1 MAKHK
6 GIFTS
11 ISRTKN
17 GKLMLDNQALRHY
30 NKTNINGD
38 LKMKDILQDV
48 VAHTHA
54 LGFLSL
60 VKVSNEEGTSIDS
73 MAEDRSVILTG
84 TTASPVAEFKGT
96 FGMPNLDKL
105 ALHLKNPEYKDNA
118 KIDVVE
124 AERNGDTIPTHIH
137 FENAAGDF
145 ENDYRF
151 MNKAIIEEKLKTVKF
166 KGATWEVSV
175 QPSMASIARMKLM
188 SAAHSEEPT
197 FNVKTRDGNLVFSF
211 GDASTHAGE
220 FVFQHGIEGTLAHTW
235 SWPVAQ
241 VQAILNLDGD
251 ATMSISDQGA
261 MKISINSGMATYDY
275 ILPAQSK

>member
-1 MAKHK
+1 
-6 GIFTS
+6 
-11 ISRTKN
+11 
-17 GKLMLDNQALRHY
+17 
-30 NKTNINGD
+30 
-38 LKMKDILQDV
+38 MKDILQDV

-60 VKVSNEEGTSIDS
+60 VKISNEEGTHIDS
-73 MAEDRSVILTG
+73 MAEDRSVILSAE
-84 TTASPVAEFKGT
+84 TASPVAEFKGT

-105 ALHLKNPEYKDNA
+105 SLHLKNPEYKDNA
-118 KIDVVE
+118 KIEVVE
-124 AERNGDTIPTHIH
+124 AERNGETIPTHIH

-166 KGATWEVSV
+166 KGATWDVTV
-175 QPSMASIARMKLM
+175 QPSVASIARMKLM
-188 SAAHSEEPT
+188 SAAHAEEPT
-197 FNVKTRDGNLVFSF
+197 FNVKTKDGNLVFSF

-220 FVFQHGIEGTLAHTW
+220 FVFQHGIEGTLQHTW
-235 SWPVAQ
+235 SWPVSQ

-251 ATMSISDQGA
+251 TTMSISDQGA
-261 MKISINSGMATYDY
+261 MKISVNLGMATYDY

>member
-1 MAKHK
+1 
-6 GIFTS
+6 
-11 ISRTKN
+11 
-17 GKLMLDNQALRHY
+17 
-30 NKTNINGD
+30 
-38 LKMKDILQDV
+38 MKDILQDI
-48 VAHTHA
+48 VAHTHS

-60 VKVSNEEGTSIDS
+60 VKVTNDEGTTIDS
-73 MAEDRSVILTG
+73 MAEDRSVILT
-84 TTASPVAEFKGT
+84 AEAHESVAEFTGT

-105 ALHLKNPEYKDNA
+105 NLHLKNPEYKDNA
-118 KIDVVE
+118 KIEVVT
-124 AERNGDTIPTHIH
+124 AERNGETIPTHIH

-166 KGATWEVSV
+166 KGASWNVEFSPSV
-175 QPSMASIARMKLM
+175 ASIARMKLM

-197 FNVKTRDGNLVFSF
+197 FNVKTADGNLVFSF

-220 FVFQHGIEGTLAHTW
+220 FVFQHEVEGTLQHTW
-235 SWPVAQ
+235 SWPVSQ

-251 ATMSISDQGA
+251 LTMSISDQGA
-261 MKISINSGMATYDY
+261 MMISVDSGMAKYDY

>member
-1 MAKHK
+1 
-6 GIFTS
+6 
-11 ISRTKN
+11 
-17 GKLMLDNQALRHY
+17 
-30 NKTNINGD
+30 
-38 LKMKDILQDV
+38 MKDILQDV

-60 VKVSNEEGTSIDS
+60 VKVTNDGSTTIDA
-73 MAEDRSVILTG
+73 MAEDRSVIMNANTHN
-84 TTASPVAEFKGT
+84 AVSEFVGT

-118 KIDVVE
+118 KIDVVQ
-124 AERNGDTIPTHIH
+124 AERNGETIPTHIH

-166 KGATWEVSV
+166 KGATWSV
-175 QPSMASIARMKLM
+175 TFQPSMASIARMKLM

-197 FNVKTRDGNLVFSF
+197 FNVKTKDGNLVFSF

-220 FVFQHGIEGTLAHTW
+220 FVFQHGVDGTLTHTW

-261 MKISINSGMATYDY
+261 MQISIDSGMVKYDY

>member
-1 MAKHK
+1 
-6 GIFTS
+6 
-11 ISRTKN
+11 
-17 GKLMLDNQALRHY
+17 
-30 NKTNINGD
+30 
-38 LKMKDILQDV
+38 MKDILQDI
-48 VAHTHA
+48 VAHTHS
-54 LGFLSL
+54 LGFLAL
-60 VKVSNEEGTSIDS
+60 VKVSTDEGTQIDS
-73 MAEDRSVILTG
+73 MADDRSVILTA
-84 TTASPVAEFKGT
+84 TTSNPVAEFTGT

-105 ALHLKNPEYKDNA
+105 ALHLKNPEYQKDA

-124 AERNGDTIPTHIH
+124 AERNGETIPTHIH

-145 ENDYRF
+145 QNDYRF

-166 KGATWEVSV
+166 KGATWDVEVNPT
-175 QPSMASIARMKLM
+175 QASIARMKLM

-197 FNVKTRDGNLVFSF
+197 FNVRTTDGNLVFSF

-220 FVFQHGIEGTLAHTW
+220 FVFQHGVEGTLAHTW

-261 MKISINSGMATYDY
+261 MKISLNSGMATYDY

>member
-1 MAKHK
+1 
-6 GIFTS
+6 
-11 ISRTKN
+11 
-17 GKLMLDNQALRHY
+17 
-30 NKTNINGD
+30 
-38 LKMKDILQDV
+38 MKDILQDI

-60 VKVSNEEGTSIDS
+60 VKVTSENGTTSIDS
-73 MAEDRSVILTG
+73 MAEDRSVIM
-84 TTASPVAEFKGT
+84 TASTHNAVSEFAGT

-105 ALHLKNPEYKDNA
+105 ALHLKNPEYKENA
-118 KIDVVE
+118 KIEVVI
-124 AERNGDTIPTHIH
+124 ANRNGEDIPTHIH

-166 KGATWEVSV
+166 KGATWNVTFSPSV
-175 QPSMASIARMKLM
+175 ASIARMKLM

-197 FNVKTRDGNLVFSF
+197 FNVSTKNENLVFSF

-220 FVFQHGIEGTLAHTW
+220 FVFQHGIEGKLQHTW

-241 VQAILNLDGD
+241 VQSILNLDGD
-251 ATMSISDQGA
+251 ITMSISDQGA
-261 MKISINSGMATYDY
+261 MMISVDSGLAKYDY

>member
-1 MAKHK
+1 
-6 GIFTS
+6 
-11 ISRTKN
+11 
-17 GKLMLDNQALRHY
+17 
-30 NKTNINGD
+30 
-38 LKMKDILQDV
+38 MKDILQDV

-60 VKVSNEEGTSIDS
+60 VKVTGGNETVIDS
-73 MAEDRSVILTG
+73 MAEDRSVILNATSTHG
-84 TTASPVAEFKGT
+84 VADGT

-118 KIDVVE
+118 KIDIVK
-124 AERNGDTIPTHIH
+124 ADRNGETIPTHIH

-166 KGATWEVSV
+166 KGAQWSV
-175 QPSMASIARMKLM
+175 TLTPSVASIARMKLM

-197 FNVKTRDGNLVFSF
+197 FNVTTKDSNLIFSF

-220 FVFQHGIEGTLAHTW
+220 FVFQHSVEGALQHTW

-241 VQAILNLDGD
+241 VQSILSLDGD
-251 ATMSISDQGA
+251 LTMSISDQGA
-261 MKISINSGMATYDY
+261 MKITVDSGIATYDY

>member
-1 MAKHK
+1 
-6 GIFTS
+6 
-11 ISRTKN
+11 
-17 GKLMLDNQALRHY
+17 
-30 NKTNINGD
+30 
-38 LKMKDILQDV
+38 MKDILQDV

-60 VKVSNEEGTSIDS
+60 VKVSNEEGTTIDS
-73 MAEDRSVILTG
+73 MAEDRSVILTA
-84 TTASPVAEFKGT
+84 TTANPVAEFKGT

-105 ALHLKNPEYKDNA
+105 SLHLKNPEYKDNA

-124 AERNGDTIPTHIH
+124 ADRNGETIPTHIH
-137 FENAAGDF
+137 FENATGDF
-145 ENDYRF
+145 QNDYRF

-166 KGATWEVSV
+166 KGASWAVTF

-188 SAAHSEEPT
+188 AAAHSEEPT
-197 FNVKTRDGNLVFSF
+197 FNVKTVDGNLVFSF

-220 FVFQHGIEGTLAHTW
+220 FVFEAGVEGTLQHTW

-251 ATMSISDQGA
+251 LTMSISDQGA
-261 MKISINSGMATYDY
+261 MKIAVDSGMIKYDY

>member
-1 MAKHK
+1 
-6 GIFTS
+6 
-11 ISRTKN
+11 
-17 GKLMLDNQALRHY
+17 
-30 NKTNINGD
+30 
-38 LKMKDILQDV
+38 MKDILQDV

-60 VKVSNEEGTSIDS
+60 VKVSNEEGTAIDS
-73 MAEDRSVILTG
+73 MAEDRSVILSAQTH
-84 TTASPVAEFKGT
+84 APVAEFKGT

-105 ALHLKNPEYKDNA
+105 SLHLKNPEYQKDA
-118 KIDVVE
+118 KVEVVE
-124 AERNGDTIPTHIH
+124 ADRNGEVVPTHIH

-145 ENDYRF
+145 QNDYRF

-166 KGATWEVSV
+166 KGASWSV
-175 QPSMASIARMKLM
+175 TFNPSMAAIARMKLM
-188 SAAHSEEPT
+188 SAAHSEEPN
-197 FNVKTRDGNLVFSF
+197 FNVKTVDGNLVFSF

-220 FVFQHGIEGTLAHTW
+220 FVFEHGIEGTLAHTW

-241 VQAILNLDGD
+241 VQSILNLDGD

-261 MKISINSGMATYDY
+261 MMISVDSGMVKYDY